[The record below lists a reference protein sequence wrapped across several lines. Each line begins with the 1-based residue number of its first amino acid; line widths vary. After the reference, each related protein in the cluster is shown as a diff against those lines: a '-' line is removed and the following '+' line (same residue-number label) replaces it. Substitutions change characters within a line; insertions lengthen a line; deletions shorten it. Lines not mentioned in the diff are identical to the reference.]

1 MLFQMR
7 RNVGFC
13 FQVLYDFLEDEE
25 QDLDVVVLYDLWLG
39 FYMFMES
46 FWVLF
51 GIDNYKDMEIFVKE
65 VKEWVIE
72 F

>member
-1 MLFQMR
+1 
-7 RNVGFC
+7 
-13 FQVLYDFLEDEE
+13 
-25 QDLDVVVLYDLWLG
+25 
-39 FYMFMES
+39 MFMES